1 MNILNKIKL
10 ILFYPDK
17 FFSSLKEKTIQDS
30 LLYYIILLAFNVIMG
45 YLILLIFGDV
55 FIRYLYNLFNLNLA
69 LPTLNAIN
77 LFGQVILCY
86 ILAIAFSFLMVG
98 ILYVWLL
105 IFGGN
110 KGYAKT
116 YQLYAYSQTPSLL
129 LKWIP
134 FLSFFI
140 WIYDLVL
147 LIIGTKKIYNFST
160 TKAVLIYVI
169 PTIII
174 FIIVLFV
181 FIGILAVLRRTN
193 LGVY

>member
-77 LFGQVILCY
+77 LFGQVILGY

-160 TKAVLIYVI
+160 TKAVLIYII
-169 PTIII
+169 PVIII
-174 FIIVLFV
+174 FMLVLFL
-181 FIGILAVLRRTN
+181 FIGILAASRITN
-193 LGVY
+193 LGV

>member
-77 LFGQVILCY
+77 LFGQVILGY